1 MPSLTTTVVASG
13 AVETSSILFSIP
25 LDTHSIQQPRAPHQ
39 VLVVKALPLAALAG
53 PLMAAGKTVAAQGL
67 RGAAM
72 TGAKKLGTGAAMGS
86 AMEKLRQ
93 RQQEKEAERRQ
104 RSSELMEA
112 GRERAS
118 SGSTTMG
125 S

>member
-1 MPSLTTTVVASG
+1 
-13 AVETSSILFSIP
+13 
-25 LDTHSIQQPRAPHQ
+25 
-39 VLVVKALPLAALAG
+39 
-53 PLMAAGKTVAAQGL
+53 MAAGKTVAAQGL

-86 AMEKLRQ
+86 AMEKLKQ